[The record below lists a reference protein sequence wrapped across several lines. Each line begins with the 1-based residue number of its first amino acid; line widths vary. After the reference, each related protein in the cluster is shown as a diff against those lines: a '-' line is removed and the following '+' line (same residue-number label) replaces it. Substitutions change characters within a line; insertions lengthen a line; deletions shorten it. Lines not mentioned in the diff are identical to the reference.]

1 MIKEE
6 EKELTEEEL
15 KEQEDQFFINAVDPG
30 SMQRIP
36 RGGEFLEPGHP
47 ETLYNDKSAEEEIIK
62 QTRERF
68 QECAQVAALGNS
80 PGLQLI
86 LKRIDVMSKA
96 LHADNENMMRD
107 KERAIDTG
115 LMQSNIFGSA
125 QLQDLKAWILGQ
137 QETYLREIAEK
148 PEEE

>member
-1 MIKEE
+1 MIEEE

-15 KEQEDQFFINAVDPG
+15 KEQEDQFFADAVKPD
-30 SMQRIP
+30 SMQRIAQ
-36 RGGEFLEPGHP
+36 GGEFLEPGHP
-47 ETLYNDKSAEEEIIK
+47 QTLYNDKAAEEEIIE
-62 QTRERF
+62 QTREQF
-68 QECAQVAALGNS
+68 QKCAQVAALGNS

-86 LKRIDVMSKA
+86 LERIDVMSKT

-125 QLQDLKAWILGQ
+125 QLQDLKSWILGQ
-137 QETYLREIAEK
+137 QEQYQRDIAAQ
-148 PEEE
+148 PEVE